1 LVSVGKVVKSKG
13 KRGELK
19 LRLYS
24 EHYLEPFFPRVYLQK
39 KGALE
44 EFEVETLCPYKD
56 GFLIKLKEID
66 TFDQAWELVGQEILV
81 PEEFLR
87 PLEEDNYYLFQLIGS
102 SVITIKKE
110 KIGTVKDILF
120 VENNELLVV
129 KKGKKEI
136 LIPFTKSICL
146 EIDVANKEIL
156 VNPPEGLLELN
167 EI

>member
-24 EHYLEPFFPRVYLQK
+24 EHYLKPFFPKVYLQK
-39 KGALE
+39 KGFLE
-44 EFEVETLCPYKD
+44 EFEVETLRPYKN
-56 GFLIKLKEID
+56 GCLIKLRKVD
-66 TFDQAWELVGQEILV
+66 TLDQAWELVGQEILV
-81 PEEFLR
+81 PEEFLG

-102 SVITIKKE
+102 SVITTKRE
-110 KIGTVKDILF
+110 RVGTVKDILF

-129 KKGKKEI
+129 EKEKKEI

-146 EIDVANKEIL
+146 KIDVANKEIL
-156 VNPPEGLLELN
+156 VNPPDGLLELD

>member
-1 LVSVGKVVKSKG
+1 MVSIGKVVKSKG
-13 KRGELK
+13 KRGELR

-24 EHYLEPFFPRVYLQK
+24 EHYLKPFFPRVYLHK
-39 KGALE
+39 KGSLE

-56 GFLIKLKEID
+56 SFLIKLKEID
-66 TFDQAWELVGQEILV
+66 TLDQAWELVGQEILV

-87 PLEEDNYYLFQLIGS
+87 PLEENNYYLFQLIGS
-102 SVITIKKE
+102 SVINTKKE
-110 KIGTVKDILF
+110 RVGMVKDILF

-129 KKGKKEI
+129 QKGKKEI

-146 EIDVANKEIL
+146 EIDVDNKEIL
-156 VNPPEGLLELN
+156 VNPPEGLLDLN

>member
-1 LVSVGKVVKSKG
+1 MVSIGKVVKSKG
-13 KRGELK
+13 KRGELR

-24 EHYLEPFFPRVYLQK
+24 EHYVKPFFPKVYLHK
-39 KGALE
+39 KGFLE

-66 TFDQAWELVGQEILV
+66 TLDQAWELVGQEILV
-81 PEEFLR
+81 PEELLR

-102 SVITIKKE
+102 SVINTKKE
-110 KIGTVKDILF
+110 KVGMVKDILF
-120 VENNELLVV
+120 VESNELLVV
-129 KKGKKEI
+129 QKGKKEI

>member
-1 LVSVGKVVKSKG
+1 LVSIGKVVKSKG

-24 EHYLEPFFPRVYLQK
+24 EHYLKPFFPKVYIQR
-39 KGALE
+39 KGFLK
-44 EFEVETLCPYKD
+44 EFEVEALRPYKD
-56 GFLIKLKEID
+56 GCLIKLKEVD
-66 TFDQAWELVGQEILV
+66 TLDQAWELAGQEILV

-102 SVITIKKE
+102 SVVTIKK
-110 KIGTVKDILF
+110 KKVGTVKDILF

-129 KKGKKEI
+129 EKGRKEM
-136 LIPFTKSICL
+136 LVPFTKSICVKIDL
-146 EIDVANKEIL
+146 ENKEIL
-156 VNPPEGLLELN
+156 INPPDGLLELN

>member
-1 LVSVGKVVKSKG
+1 MVSVGKVVKSKG

-24 EHYLEPFFPRVYLQK
+24 EHYLKPFFPKVYLQK
-39 KGALE
+39 KGFLE
-44 EFEVETLCPYKD
+44 EFEVETLRPYKN
-56 GFLIKLKEID
+56 GCIIKLREVD
-66 TFDQAWELVGQEILV
+66 TSDQAWELVGQEILV
-81 PEEFLR
+81 PEEFLG

-110 KIGTVKDILF
+110 KVGTVKDILF
-120 VENNELLVV
+120 AENNELLVV
-129 KKGKKEI
+129 EKGKKEI

-156 VNPPEGLLELN
+156 VDPPEGLLELD